1 MWGARPSLLR
11 VAPCV
16 MATWTQRCGVLS
28 PSGLTF
34 AARSTTS
41 LLNDNVKVQLD
52 RYVAPPAL
60 TPFFAVVCCRFGFAV
75 ALIGSRRFSLLLLS
89 AAPSFAFASASG
101 RRSHRLAGAQFA

>member
-1 MWGARPSLLR
+1 MAGTSVPPARGALRHGGVDAALRRPLA
-11 VAPCV
+11 VGPV
-16 MATWTQRCGVLS
+16 
-28 PSGLTF
+28 TF

-101 RRSHRLAGAQFA
+101 RRSHRLADAQFA